1 MARLPNI
8 ILVFVLAVLS
18 ACSYKTGRSVF
29 EEFDGRVF
37 SHESV
42 PIETSTSFLVLLA
55 GIGVTLGFL
64 IKDSNKISTILVLW
78 PWVHVL
84 GLIGLLVI
92 GGMISE
98 YILSLALMSIVLL
111 PMNLIGEGI
120 SLGFLFTRLFTRKNW
135 RFQTIGLIIINLFII
150 GVVLLEMSK
159 ESHAE
164 FFM

>member
-1 MARLPNI
+1 
-8 ILVFVLAVLS
+8 
-18 ACSYKTGRSVF
+18 
-29 EEFDGRVF
+29 
-37 SHESV
+37 
-42 PIETSTSFLVLLA
+42 
-55 GIGVTLGFL
+55 
-64 IKDSNKISTILVLW
+64 
-78 PWVHVL
+78 
-84 GLIGLLVI
+84 
-92 GGMISE
+92 MISE
-98 YILSLALMSIVLL
+98 YILSLALMTIVLL

>member
-1 MARLPNI
+1 M
-8 ILVFVLAVLS
+8 
-18 ACSYKTGRSVF
+18 
-29 EEFDGRVF
+29 
-37 SHESV
+37 

-98 YILSLALMSIVLL
+98 YILSLALMSIILL

-120 SLGFLFTRLFTRKNW
+120 SRRFLHVALSFHNNYPAGATPGCSSYILSCPVALAALSNTYISSSLVTGFSRASMPPLQKASRTNSWLLVT
-135 RFQTIGLIIINLFII
+135 TILP
-150 GVVLLEMSK
+150 
-159 ESHAE
+159 
-164 FFM
+164 